1 MKNVATIAILALAVV
16 IGGGSLLLFGWFLF
30 GGALPVAAIARS
42 ETERLAWDFA
52 LSMIFFV
59 QHSGMVRRSVRSRL
73 SALIP
78 QWCYPAA
85 YAIASGAALA
95 LVVLLWQP
103 SQVGW
108 YELQGFARW
117 AARLLS
123 LLAVAGLAWGAAS
136 LGAFDMFG
144 IAAIRW
150 HRRGRSPRPSEF
162 VVSGPYR
169 YVRHPLYFLVLV
181 VIWSAAPQLSPDRLL
196 FNLVWTAWLVAGTVF
211 EERDLVAQFGA
222 AYTEYQR
229 RVPMLLPWRLRPAR
243 LP

>member
-1 MKNVATIAILALAVV
+1 MKNAAANSILALAVA

-52 LSMIFFV
+52 LSMVFFV

-73 SALIP
+73 SAFLP
-78 QWCYPAA
+78 EWCYPAA
-85 YAIASGAALA
+85 YAIASGAVLA

-103 SQVGW
+103 SQVGL
-108 YELQGFARW
+108 YELQGSARW

-123 LLAVAGLAWGAAS
+123 LFAVAGLAWGAAS
-136 LGAFDMFG
+136 LGGFDVFG
-144 IAAIRW
+144 ITAIRS
-150 HRRGRSPRPSEF
+150 HRRGRRPRPPEF

-181 VIWSAAPQLSPDRLL
+181 LIWSAPRLSSDRLL
-196 FNLVWTAWLVAGTVF
+196 FNLLWTAWLVAGTVF

-222 AYTEYQR
+222 AYREYQR